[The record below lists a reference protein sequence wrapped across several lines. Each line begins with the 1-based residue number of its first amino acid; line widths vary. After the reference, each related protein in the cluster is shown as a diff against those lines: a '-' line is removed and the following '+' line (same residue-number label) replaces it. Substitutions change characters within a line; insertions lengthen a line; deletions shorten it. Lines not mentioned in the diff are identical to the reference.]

1 MTLEFEGVFFVS
13 WLIRLVIFQQISY
26 SKFKL
31 PYLFLIPALLTLIEY
46 YNYDVV
52 FWGEILFLPLITIF
66 LKFKERWNWLQSIFY
81 CFFTLTIFDLFSSL
95 SSIYFQ
101 FLFRVTEDILDKNI
115 WMDWIPILLT
125 FPVYIIFFKIF
136 RINIKLLSKEVKN
149 DKFSVVIK
157 IFTITMII
165 YYLSS
170 YILSSLPT
178 LEYAGLLTPID
189 DIYYKRIVIFTYVSI
204 FLGFL
209 FYIQYIIKEN
219 INLEV
224 QKVKDSQIESIS
236 KYSNHIESLYREV
249 RSFRHDYTNL
259 LVSLNESIKNRDI
272 DGVERIY
279 NSVLKESDK
288 SFYDSQYDIAKLVN
302 LKNLAMKSVVSA
314 KLIEAQN
321 RGIDVS
327 VEIAEPIG
335 TPQIDLVDFITIL
348 SVFLDNAIEAAVNA
362 ESPRISFTYF
372 QENENKILV
381 IYNTTADY
389 KIPTKNIFQYGVSTK
404 GEGRGIGLSN
414 VKQILSK
421 YPKVTLET
429 KSIDHEFTHEL
440 KMYEG

>member
-288 SFYDSQYDIAKLVN
+288 SFYDSQYDIAKLVH

>member
-288 SFYDSQYDIAKLVN
+288 SFYNSQYDIAKLVH

-327 VEIAEPIG
+327 IEIAEPIG

-362 ESPRISFTYF
+362 EAPRMCFTYF

-440 KMYEG
+440 KMHEG

>member
-204 FLGFL
+204 FLGF
-209 FYIQYIIKEN
+209 
-219 INLEV
+219 
-224 QKVKDSQIESIS
+224 
-236 KYSNHIESLYREV
+236 
-249 RSFRHDYTNL
+249 
-259 LVSLNESIKNRDI
+259 
-272 DGVERIY
+272 
-279 NSVLKESDK
+279 
-288 SFYDSQYDIAKLVN
+288 
-302 LKNLAMKSVVSA
+302 
-314 KLIEAQN
+314 
-321 RGIDVS
+321 
-327 VEIAEPIG
+327 
-335 TPQIDLVDFITIL
+335 
-348 SVFLDNAIEAAVNA
+348 
-362 ESPRISFTYF
+362 
-372 QENENKILV
+372 
-381 IYNTTADY
+381 
-389 KIPTKNIFQYGVSTK
+389 
-404 GEGRGIGLSN
+404 
-414 VKQILSK
+414 
-421 YPKVTLET
+421 
-429 KSIDHEFTHEL
+429 
-440 KMYEG
+440 